1 MKQRFPPTCGQRG
14 FTLIEMIVVIVII
27 GILAAMGGLFIS
39 RPIEGYVDLARRTA
53 LVDAAENALRRMQ
66 RDIRQALPNSVR
78 IDSGGQWLEM
88 LHTTDGGRYRARGP
102 GNILDFTQADTNGF
116 DVLGALSAAPDVGTA
131 LAIYNL
137 TATGSVCNAYLG
149 DNRRAVSGG
158 TLTSIQFSPAS
169 PFPFSSPYQ
178 RFYLVDGPISYR
190 YNAAAGTLERYSGY
204 AISTS
209 QSALPGVSPSTMADH
224 VSSCTF
230 TYDPGTPQRSGLVSL
245 RLTLTDD
252 GENITLLHQIHVE
265 NAP

>member
-1 MKQRFPPTCGQRG
+1 MRQRFPTTYSQRG
-14 FTLIEMIVVIVII
+14 FTLIEMIVVLVII

-39 RPIEGYVDLARRTA
+39 RPVEGYVDLARRTA

-78 IDSGGQWLEM
+78 IASGGQWLEM

-102 GNILDFTQADTNGF
+102 GNILDFTQADTDGF
-116 DVLGALSAAPDVGTA
+116 DVLGALSATPDTGSA

-137 TATGSVCNAYLG
+137 TASGGVCNAYPG
-149 DNRRAVSGG
+149 DNRRTVSGG
-158 TLTSIQFSPAS
+158 SLTAIQFSPAD
-169 PFPFSSPYQ
+169 PFPLSSPYQ

-190 YNAAAGTLERYSGY
+190 YNAAAGTLERYAGY
-204 AISTS
+204 AISAS
-209 QSALPGVSPSTMADH
+209 QSVLPGVTPSTMADH
-224 VSSCTF
+224 VSGCTF
-230 TYDPGTPQRSGLVSL
+230 TYDPGTPQRSGMVSL

-252 GENITLLHQIHVE
+252 GETITLLHQIHVE

>member
-1 MKQRFPPTCGQRG
+1 MKQAVTPKCSQRG
-14 FTLIEMIVVIVII
+14 FTLVEMIVVLVIV
-27 GILAAMGGLFIS
+27 GILAAMGSLFIA

-53 LVDAAENALRRMQ
+53 LVDAGESALRRMQ

-78 IDSGGQWLEM
+78 IASGGQWLEM
-88 LHTTDGGRYRARGP
+88 LHTTDGGRYRARQP
-102 GNILDFTQADTNGF
+102 GNILDFTQADTDGF
-116 DVLGALSAAPDVGTA
+116 DVLGALSATPDNGTT

-137 TATGSVCNAYLG
+137 TATGATGNAYLG
-149 DNRRAVSGG
+149 DNRRTVTGG
-158 TLTSIQFSPAS
+158 TTTAVEFSPAD
-169 PFPFSSPYQ
+169 PFPFASPYQ
-178 RFYLVDGPISYR
+178 RFYLVDGPVSYVF
-190 YNAAAGTLERYSGY
+190 NATSGTLERYAGY

-209 QSALPGVSPSTMADH
+209 QSTLPGVTPSTMADH

-252 GENITLLHQIHVE
+252 GETITLLHQVHVE